1 MLLSFQVGRPIALSL
16 WLECSVSKM
25 GSLWQIR
32 ALTSWLGMKAG
43 RRRGDQGPKMPFMTL
58 SLSPHFD
65 IFPTGF
71 AFLPSFISYPL
82 RS

>member
-58 SLSPHFD
+58 SL
-65 IFPTGF
+65 FPTLTYSPLVLLF
-71 AFLPSFISYPL
+71 YPAL
-82 RS
+82 SHTL